1 MDEERERGTGSGAG
15 IRGDARRSIA
25 RRPFREEHG
34 GDLREERG
42 GGGARFGAGQR
53 RGTGDARGSSAL
65 TSSLILMSTSRKSSR
80 CDTSTS
86 GSIPA
91 HTRGRP
97 STVAQ
102 SLKLQPSFHTGAVP
116 SKIFQ
121 RDTALTPTT
130 PWTGRSAA
138 RATSHPATFGGSP
151 AHRREFDRFGRRRRP
166 SRHPVPPSRAPV
178 SDTLLAPPI
187 PNHAFGPH
195 TPPTHAHERS
205 RIDT

>member
-1 MDEERERGTGSGAG
+1 
-15 IRGDARRSIA
+15 
-25 RRPFREEHG
+25 
-34 GDLREERG
+34 
-42 GGGARFGAGQR
+42 
-53 RGTGDARGSSAL
+53 
-65 TSSLILMSTSRKSSR
+65 LILMSTSRKSSR

-116 SKIFQ
+116 SKIFR

-166 SRHPVPPSRAPV
+166 SRQPGPAFEGPR
-178 SDTLLAPPI
+178 I
-187 PNHAFGPH
+187 GYAFGTPNPQPRVWTPH
-195 TPPTHAHERS
+195 TTHTPAR
-205 RIDT
+205 T